1 MSSAAGRFALSLAV
15 ATMLVSPGLVV
26 AAAPVAAERLEVRY
40 ERGNF
45 TLVSRTPVTKV
56 LPPSAPE
63 PPEPSAGYWFEL
75 RSADGQT
82 RYRVLTPD
90 PVRLVYEGSADG
102 RLERVEGVPEERVM
116 VVLVPAPEPGDQLV
130 LIGSP
135 LMSSTLRAAATEIF
149 RLPIEVL
156 P

>member
-1 MSSAAGRFALSLAV
+1 MSSAPGRVALSL
-15 ATMLVSPGLVV
+15 VV
-26 AAAPVAAERLEVRY
+26 AMLLASAWRVEAAEPVAAERLVVRY
-40 ERGNF
+40 EAGSF
-45 TLVSRTPVTKV
+45 SLISRTPIIKV
-56 LPPSAPE
+56 LPPSEPE

-75 RSADGQT
+75 QTADGQV

-90 PVRLVYEGSADG
+90 PVRLVYEGSPDG

-116 VVLVPAPEPGDQLV
+116 VVLVPAPRPGDQLV

-135 LMSSTLRAAATEIF
+135 LTSSLRRDAAGEIF
-149 RLPIEVL
+149 RLPIEVT